1 MNYFSAGDPSGYY
14 SHARSIAAGAR
25 PCDAMILHVDMDAF
39 YASVEELDD
48 PGLSGKPVVVGGTPD
63 GRGVVAAANYA
74 AREYGVHSAMP
85 AGRARRLCP
94 EAVFIRPRM
103 DRYVE
108 VSQAIRDI
116 FSRYTPLVEPLSLDE
131 AFLDV
136 TSSLRLFGKAE
147 SIAVR
152 IKGEIRSELGL
163 VASVGVAPN
172 KFLAKLASDLD
183 KPDGLVI
190 VPADAI
196 EDFLEPLPVSRL
208 WGVGK
213 VSNRSLAEMGV
224 ATIGDLRRLPE
235 AALGRR
241 FGHSAAHFARLARG
255 VDDRPVVPDRDAKS
269 ISHETTFAT
278 DIGDGE
284 VLKSW
289 LLELTEQVAT
299 RLRRQELRGKTVF
312 IKVRY
317 EDFRTVTRS
326 ESLEAPT
333 SVTRELYVTAAGLLR
348 AQLARDGRPVRLL
361 GIGTSGIT
369 AESLEQGQLFESEN
383 REQQRRIDSVVDA
396 VKTRFGNRS
405 MRRGGGARRPGDRRL
420 D

>member
-1 MNYFSAGDPSGYY
+1 
-14 SHARSIAAGAR
+14 
-25 PCDAMILHVDMDAF
+25 MILHVDMDAF

-48 PGLSGKPVVVGGTPD
+48 PALSGKPVVVGGTPD
-63 GRGVVAAANYA
+63 GRGVVAAANYV
-74 AREYGVHSAMP
+74 AREYGIHSAMP
-85 AGRARRLCP
+85 AAQARRLCGH
-94 EAVFIRPRM
+94 ALFIKPRM

-108 VSQAIRDI
+108 VSREIRAI
-116 FSRYTPLVEPLSLDE
+116 FSRYTPMVEPLSLDE

-136 TSSLRLFGKAE
+136 TSSLRLFGEAK

-152 IKGEIRSELGL
+152 IKGEIRDELGL

-183 KPDGLVI
+183 KPDGLVV
-190 VPADAI
+190 VPVDDI
-196 EDFLEPLPVSRL
+196 EAFLEPLPVSRL

-235 AALGRR
+235 ALLSHR
-241 FGHSAAHFARLARG
+241 FGNSAAHFARLARG
-255 VDDRPVVPDRDAKS
+255 IDDRPVVPDRDAKS

-278 DIGDGE
+278 DIGDDE

-299 RLRRQELRGKTVF
+299 RLRRQDVRGKTVF

-317 EDFRTVTRS
+317 ADFRTVTRS

-333 SVTRELYVTAAGLLR
+333 SVTRELYLTAARLLQ
-348 AQLARDGRPVRLL
+348 AELARNPQPVRLL
-361 GIGTSGIT
+361 GMGTSGIFS
-369 AESLEQGQLFESEN
+369 ESLAQGQLFETED

-396 VKTRFGNRS
+396 VKSRFGNRS
-405 MRRGGGARRPGDRRL
+405 MRRGGGARRSGDRQL

>member
-1 MNYFSAGDPSGYY
+1 
-14 SHARSIAAGAR
+14 
-25 PCDAMILHVDMDAF
+25 MILHVDMDAF

-48 PGLSGKPVVVGGTPD
+48 PGLVGQPVVVGGTPD

-74 AREYGVHSAMP
+74 ARHYGIHSAMP
-85 AGRARRLCP
+85 AARARRLCP
-94 EAVFIRPRM
+94 HAVFIRSRM

-108 VSQAIRDI
+108 VSRELRGI
-116 FSRYTPLVEPLSLDE
+116 FARYTPLLEPLSLDE

-136 TSSLRLFGKAE
+136 TSSLRLFGDGQA
-147 SIAVR
+147 IARR
-152 IKGEIRSELGL
+152 IKEEIRHELGL

-183 KPDGLVI
+183 KPDGLVV

-196 EDFLEPLPVSRL
+196 EAFLDPLPVSRL

-213 VSNRSLAEMGV
+213 VSNRDLAEMGV
-224 ATIGDLRRLPE
+224 HTIGDLRRLPE
-235 AALGRR
+235 DLLVSR
-241 FGHSAAHFARLARG
+241 FAKTAAHWARLARG
-255 VDDRPVVPDRDAKS
+255 IDDRRVVPDRDAKS

-278 DIGDGE
+278 DIRDTE
-284 VLKSW
+284 VLRSW

-299 RLRRQELRGKTVF
+299 RLRRQDLRGKTVF

-317 EDFRTVTRS
+317 ADFHTVTRS
-326 ESLEAPT
+326 ESLDAP
-333 SVTRELYVTAAGLLR
+333 SNVTRELYVTAARLLQ
-348 AQLARDGRPVRLL
+348 AQLARSSQPVRLL
-361 GIGTSGIT
+361 GMGASAIT
-369 AESLEQGQLFESEN
+369 TGAHAQGQLFETED
-383 REQQRRIDSVVDA
+383 REQQGRIDTVVDSI
-396 VKTRFGNRS
+396 KSRFGNRA